1 MEAENHFPGFL
12 ANKIPDIEPDIEDEK
27 FFFIFAINYVTMNY
41 YFTKTL
47 NCSFE
52 EAESRVHEGLSKVG
66 MGIVMEIDFREKFKE
81 KLNVDFRPYKVLG
94 ACSPGH
100 AYRSILKEDKLGVLL
115 PCNVLIQ
122 QIGDKLTEVS
132 VMDPEGAMMAVNN
145 PEVKC
150 ITDEVRIKLQ
160 HFIEEL

>member
-1 MEAENHFPGFL
+1 MCV
-12 ANKIPDIEPDIEDEK
+12 K
-27 FFFIFAINYVTMNY
+27 
-41 YFTKTL
+41 
-47 NCSFE
+47 
-52 EAESRVHEGLSKVG
+52 GLSKVG

-81 KLNVDFRPYKVLG
+81 KLNIEFRPYKVLG

-122 QIGDKLTEVS
+122 QIGENLTEIS
-132 VMDPEGAMMAVNN
+132 AMDPEGAMMAVDN

-150 ITDEVRIKLQ
+150 ITDEVRAKLQ
-160 HFIEEL
+160 RFIEEL

>member
-1 MEAENHFPGFL
+1 
-12 ANKIPDIEPDIEDEK
+12 
-27 FFFIFAINYVTMNY
+27 MNY
-41 YFTKTL
+41 YFSKTL
-47 NCSFE
+47 ECSFE
-52 EAESRVHEGLSKVG
+52 EAESRVREGLSKVG

-81 KLNVDFRPYKVLG
+81 KLNIDYRPYKVLG

-122 QIGDKLTEVS
+122 QIGENLTEIS
-132 VMDPEGAMMAVNN
+132 AMDPEGAMMAVDN

-150 ITDEVRIKLQ
+150 ITDEVRAKLQ
-160 HFIEEL
+160 RFIEEL

>member
-1 MEAENHFPGFL
+1 MAYEL
-12 ANKIPDIEPDIEDEK
+12 
-27 FFFIFAINYVTMNY
+27 
-41 YFTKTL
+41 
-47 NCSFE
+47 
-52 EAESRVHEGLSKVG
+52 RGL
-66 MGIVMEIDFREKFKE
+66 
-81 KLNVDFRPYKVLG
+81 VDV
-94 ACSPGH
+94 
-100 AYRSILKEDKLGVLL
+100 YRRQLKEDKLGVLL